1 MKFVDEQGEGTSPT
15 LAALRAYRE
24 HRAAGR
30 RGVPPDAPLDFAPTA
45 LQPLIRRDGV
55 TDRRRWESA
64 LFLQVRD
71 EIQTGNLAIDGAK
84 NFGRFEA
91 FFLPADQWEQV
102 RDAFWA
108 RTGFPVDPG
117 EAVERLQERLSDAFD
132 RFLEGVADNRQVAFD
147 DDGWRLKTDSA
158 EQLDPAQSNRL
169 AELHRWLD
177 ARNRTIRLA
186 DLLIEVENDLG
197 FSVHFQQPG
206 ERVDPGE
213 VCALLAAILAHG
225 CNLGL
230 YTMEKVAPDIAY
242 RKLKYVSDW
251 RLVEENQRAAL
262 AAIVHGI
269 SRLDAAGHWGDG
281 TTSASDGQR
290 FAMPQKVLQR
300 TYSTRFNDFALE
312 FCSFV
317 ADNYAPFYSRPIEC
331 TDRDAP
337 FVLDGVLYHESDL
350 NLEEHYTDTH
360 GYTEI
365 NFAAFG
371 MIGMRFCPR
380 IRSLHR
386 QRIYCADPARDHG
399 VLEPVLQRGRRAVN
413 FRLIAEQWDRTGQ
426 FYAAFPAG
434 HATASAAL
442 QRLNRFRA
450 SNRFYAANRELGRAL
465 KTEFVLQYM
474 SEPKLRAKVRRG
486 LLKVEQLHALARAV
500 YYGQRGRISAREVY
514 DQMNA
519 CSCLTLILACIV
531 YWQAREISR
540 LAAAP
545 DFPFD
550 PDLLR
555 HVSPIEWKNVVIYG
569 EIKIDPASSRCA
581 ALSVYFN
588 TNLVGTLRP
597 APPPVSARCPRPCSY
612 GAKKLRPVPDGRRSH
627 RCSSAATSASS

>member
-1 MKFVDEQGEGTSPT
+1 MSRVRPRHPNPIPRHRSRTTSRSRKSQSCRYTATSGSRRRRYEKTWWRRGRGTC
-15 LAALRAYRE
+15 RR
-24 HRAAGR
+24 GR
-30 RGVPPDAPLDFAPTA
+30 RETRAPCS
-45 LQPLIRRDGV
+45 
-55 TDRRRWESA
+55 RRRTCTSE
-64 LFLQVRD
+64 
-71 EIQTGNLAIDGAK
+71 
-84 NFGRFEA
+84 
-91 FFLPADQWEQV
+91 
-102 RDAFWA
+102 
-108 RTGFPVDPG
+108 RTGG
-117 EAVERLQERLSDAFD
+117 CSWRWRA
-132 RFLEGVADNRQVAFD
+132 RFRTS
-147 DDGWRLKTDSA
+147 WTRSSA
-158 EQLDPAQSNRL
+158 G
-169 AELHRWLD
+169 LHRWLD

-242 RKLKYVSDW
+242 RRLKNVSDW

-312 FCSFV
+312 FYSFV
-317 ADNYAPFYSRPIEC
+317 ADNYAPFYSRPVEC

-371 MIGMRFCPR
+371 MVGMRFCPR

-413 FRLIAEQWDRTGQ
+413 FRLIAEQWDCIGQ

-442 QRLNRFRA
+442 QRLNRFQA

-500 YYGQRGRISAREVY
+500 YYGQRGRMRCGRRTGEAPAGARRRRRSTGRGTGLLRTGSSWCGRSA
-514 DQMNA
+514 
-519 CSCLTLILACIV
+519 
-531 YWQAREISR
+531 ARR
-540 LAAAP
+540 AAP
-545 DFPFD
+545 
-550 PDLLR
+550 
-555 HVSPIEWKNVVIYG
+555 
-569 EIKIDPASSRCA
+569 
-581 ALSVYFN
+581 
-588 TNLVGTLRP
+588 
-597 APPPVSARCPRPCSY
+597 
-612 GAKKLRPVPDGRRSH
+612 
-627 RCSSAATSASS
+627 

>member
-15 LAALRAYRE
+15 LAALRVYRE

-30 RGVPPDAPLDFAPTA
+30 RGVPPDAPLDFAPAA

-71 EIQTGNLAIDGAK
+71 EIRTGNLAIDGAK

-91 FFLPADQWEQV
+91 FFLPAAQWEQV

-117 EAVERLQERLSDAFD
+117 AAVERLQERLSDAFD

-158 EQLDPAQSNRL
+158 EQPDPAQSDRL

-197 FSVHFQQPG
+197 FSGHFQQPG
-206 ERVDPGE
+206 EKQVDPGE

-242 RKLKYVSDW
+242 RRLKYVSDW

-312 FCSFV
+312 FYSFV
-317 ADNYAPFYSRPIEC
+317 ADNYAPFYSRPVEC

-413 FRLIAEQWDRTGQ
+413 FRLIAEQWDRIGQ

-442 QRLNRFRA
+442 QRLNRFQA

-550 PDLLR
+550 PALLR
-555 HVSPIEWKNVVIYG
+555 HVSPIEWKNVVLYG
-569 EIKIDPASSRCA
+569 EIKIDPAKLTRR
-581 ALSVYFN
+581 
-588 TNLVGTLRP
+588 RP
-597 APPPVSARCPRPCSY
+597 
-612 GAKKLRPVPDGRRSH
+612 
-627 RCSSAATSASS
+627 